1 MAVAHL
7 IHGFIGSG
15 KTTYATKLERELPAL
30 RFSIDE
36 WITQLYGQNP
46 PSDKFDEYH
55 RRATS
60 VIWQVATQALRL
72 EQDVILDFGFWSRSS
87 RDDARSRVE
96 EVGAKSIL
104 YSVVCSNDV
113 MKART
118 LARTEKMPEGTLY
131 IDETMLESL
140 RLRFEPVS
148 ADETHNVIRTDEDA
162 KAAGRAER

>member
-55 RRATS
+55 HRVTS
-60 VIWQVATQALRL
+60 LIWQVAIQALRL

-87 RDDARSRVE
+87 RDDARDRVE

-118 LARTEKMPEGTLY
+118 IARTEKMPEGSLY
-131 IDETMLESL
+131 IDEVMLEEL
-140 RLRFEPVS
+140 RLRYEPIS
-148 ADETHNVIRTDEDA
+148 ADEPHIVVRTDSEA
-162 KAAGRAER
+162 KAAERAEL